1 MNIQQLIRE
10 NIRQLKPYSS
20 ARDEFTGVAD
30 IYLDANENPFE
41 SEVNRY
47 PDPYQRELK
56 NKVAALKKVPVENIF
71 LGNGSDEAIDLLIR
85 IFCEP
90 KEDEI
95 IILPPT
101 YGMYA
106 VSAAIANVNIKEIS
120 LTNNLQPNT
129 KSILAT
135 ANANTKLLFL
145 CSPNNPTGNNFDP
158 KIIRT
163 LIENF
168 TGIVVVDE
176 AYIDFSTQ
184 ESCTQWLQEYPNLV
198 VLQTFSKAWGLAGIR
213 LGMAFAS
220 TEIITLFNKVKPP
233 YNINQ
238 LTQNAA
244 HQALDDTASFQSKLD
259 YLIQQRSWLKNA
271 LSQLHEVEKIY
282 PSNTNFLLVKIK
294 DCNTLFEHLTQQK
307 IIVRNR
313 SKVHLCEG
321 CLRFTVGTAEENK
334 RLIKEIQLFFS

>member
-1 MNIQQLIRE
+1 MLILQITVQTDALAGEMPDGGQRRILFPLAPEYVGYADAGLSEDMFASRKPQIELLE
-10 NIRQLKPYSS
+10 NRQFKY
-20 ARDEFTGVAD
+20 RVDF
-30 IYLDANENPFE
+30 DALELGEN
-41 SEVNRY
+41 
-47 PDPYQRELK
+47 
-56 NKVAALKKVPVENIF
+56 VAALC
-71 LGNGSDEAIDLLIR
+71 LSR
-85 IFCEP
+85 
-90 KEDEI
+90 
-95 IILPPT
+95 PT
-101 YGMYA
+101 
-106 VSAAIANVNIKEIS
+106 
-120 LTNNLQPNT
+120 
-129 KSILAT
+129 
-135 ANANTKLLFL
+135 
-145 CSPNNPTGNNFDP
+145 NPTGNTFAP
-158 KIIRT
+158 KLIRT
-163 LIENF
+163 LTENF